1 MAITWA
7 NILEWETRPLD
18 EIAQTLFEA
27 SQGLR
32 DAYEKGQDHLNA
44 LQSEGEAVTAMRA
57 TTITNL
63 ASLECALTNVNGALM
78 AIEGARDGV
87 GEVIGHADSALASAA
102 AHECTIDADGTVHTI
117 DPDTKNQDI
126 LRAKIS
132 LSDMVKEILKYADQV
147 DTDLYHA
154 LQDINNDRYTDG
166 DGENNK
172 VVGVPDLPQPNW
184 SPSQVA
190 AWWNSL
196 PEDRKQLLMDH
207 RPDDIRHLDGLP
219 AYARDRANRF
229 ALDGYFDD
237 KGEYHKG
244 ALADAE
250 QEVNDANAKYQ
261 AALKKSTDKK
271 LNPALAKIDYT
282 DPEVATAKREYE
294 QALEKYQDLK
304 AIKSQ
309 TDPIHRLTNGLAPAY
324 LLDFNYDEKYH
335 RTTAIVSAGNPDTAT
350 HVSTVVPGIGT
361 NVRGDLD
368 YYMDF
373 NDRLRDQ
380 TKHAGVDP
388 NNVAA
393 ISYLGYVAPK
403 NSFHD
408 LGIVQAADIGYANR
422 AAPKLA
428 QFEEGLRASA
438 NANGHKFLNT
448 LLTHSYGSTTG
459 GKSATLM
466 APGTVD
472 RLILA
477 GSPGGGVDS
486 IDEYNVPKG
495 NVYVSAVPSGDFVEG
510 LGAIMGYGK
519 DPQNL
524 EGITHLSGDA
534 TGSAEYAPLAGKMT
548 TENHMAYF
556 HEGTRTSQDFANI
569 VAGGNPTTDKEWDA
583 LQTAQ
588 GKVTE
593 LDRKPW
599 LKKLMEDAEKQTPPP
614 SPSDVMPGDPL
625 QRHW

>member
-7 NILEWETRPLD
+7 NILEWETGPLD

-32 DAYEKGQDHLNA
+32 KAYEKGQDHLNA
-44 LQSEGEAVTAMRA
+44 LQSEGDAVTAMRA

-63 ASLECALTNVNGALM
+63 ASLERALTNVNGALM

-87 GEVIGHADSALASAA
+87 GHVLAQVNDVLAEAATMQCEIDAAGSVQPMASAPKTDLVLIDASALAIRV
-102 AHECTIDADGTVHTI
+102 E
-117 DPDTKNQDI
+117 
-126 LRAKIS
+126 
-132 LSDMVKEILKYADQV
+132 EIVEYADQV

-166 DGENNK
+166 DGANNK
-172 VVGVPDLPQPNW
+172 VVGVPDFPQPNW

-229 ALDGYFDD
+229 ALDGYFDE
-237 KGEYHKG
+237 KGKYHKG

-261 AALKKSTDKK
+261 AALKKSANKE
-271 LNPALAKIDYT
+271 LNPALAKNDYT

-350 HVSTVVPGIGT
+350 HVSTLVPGIGT

-380 TKHAGVDP
+380 TKHAGVNP
-388 NNVAA
+388 NNVAT

-408 LGIVQAADIGYANR
+408 LGIVQAANIGYANR

-438 NANGHKFLNT
+438 NANGHAFTNT

-486 IDEYNVPKG
+486 IDEYSVPKEH
-495 NVYVSAVPSGDFVEG
+495 VYVSAVPSGDFVEG
-510 LGAIMGYGK
+510 LGTIIGYGK

-548 TENHMAYF
+548 TENHMTYF
-556 HEGTRTSQDFANI
+556 HEGTRTAQDFANI
-569 VAGGNPTTDKEWDA
+569 VAGGKQTTDEEWEA
-583 LQTAQ
+583 LQRAQ

-599 LKKLMEDAEKQTPPP
+599 LKKLMEAAEKQTPPP

>member
-7 NILEWETRPLD
+7 NILEWQTGPLD

-32 DAYEKGQDHLNA
+32 EAYQKGQDDLKA
-44 LQSEGEAVTAMRA
+44 IQSEGEAVDAMRA

-63 ASLECALTNVNGALM
+63 ASLERALTNVNGALM

-87 GEVIGHADSALASAA
+87 GEVIGHADSTLASAA
-102 AHECTIDADGTVHTI
+102 AHQCTIDADGTVHTI
-117 DPDTKNQDI
+117 DPDTQNKDI
-126 LRAKIS
+126 LLAKIS

-154 LQDINNDRYTDG
+154 LQDINNDSYTDG
-166 DGENNK
+166 DWAENK
-172 VVGVPDLPQPNW
+172 VIGVPDLPQPNW
-184 SPSQVA
+184 SPSQNA

-196 PEDRKQLLMDH
+196 PEDRKQFLMDH

-229 ALDGYFDD
+229 ALDGYFDE

-250 QEVNDANAKYQ
+250 QAVKDAQKEYDDARKHPSAYEPRSGHMNSEERVAKE
-261 AALKKSTDKK
+261 K
-271 LNPALAKIDYT
+271 L
-282 DPEVATAKREYE
+282 ER
-294 QALEKYQDLK
+294 ALEKYHDLK
-304 AIKSQ
+304 VLKSQ
-309 TDPIHRLTNGLAPAY
+309 TDPISRLTRGLAPAY

-350 HVSTVVPGIGT
+350 RVSTLVPGIGT
-361 NVRGDLD
+361 NVRDNLG

-380 TKHAGVDP
+380 TKHAGVNP
-388 NNVAA
+388 NTVAT
-393 ISYLGYVAPK
+393 ISYLGYVAPR
-403 NSFHD
+403 ND
-408 LGIVQAADIGYANR
+408 GTNIVQAMDIDYAKR
-422 AAPKLA
+422 GAPKVA

-438 NANGHKFLNT
+438 NANGHAFTNT

-472 RLILA
+472 RLILT
-477 GSPGGGVDS
+477 GSPGGGVES
-486 IDEYNVPKG
+486 IDEYNVPKE
-495 NVYVSAVPSGDFVEG
+495 NVYVSAVPSGDAVEG
-510 LGAIMGYGK
+510 LGTVIGYGK

-534 TGSAEYAPLAGKMT
+534 TDAKDYWKPYSYRLADGR
-548 TENHMAYF
+548 EALPQLPQRVLNAFSNHMSYF
-556 HEGTRTSQDFANI
+556 AEGTRTSQDFANI
-569 VAGGNPTTDKEWDA
+569 VAGGNPTTDEEWA
-583 LQTAQ
+583 AIQAER
-588 GKVTE
+588 GK
-593 LDRKPW
+593 
-599 LKKLMEDAEKQTPPP
+599 
-614 SPSDVMPGDPL
+614 
-625 QRHW
+625 

>member
-7 NILEWETRPLD
+7 NILEWQTGPLD

-57 TTITNL
+57 TTISNL
-63 ASLECALTNVNGALM
+63 ASLERALTNVNGALM

-184 SPSQVA
+184 TPSQVA
-190 AWWNSL
+190 AWWKSL
-196 PEDRKQLLMDH
+196 TYEQQQFLTDR

-219 AYARDRANRF
+219 AVVRDKANHHALHGYLHADGKYRQGALKDAEEEAIEARKE
-229 ALDGYFDD
+229 YD
-237 KGEYHKG
+237 K
-244 ALADAE
+244 ALADE
-250 QEVNDANAKYQ
+250 ANAAKKGSSGPAMLNHLPDGKLQ
-261 AALKKSTDKK
+261 KAKERLDRATEALDD
-271 LNPALAKIDYT
+271 LIAIDT
-282 DPEVATAKREYE
+282 
-294 QALEKYQDLK
+294 
-304 AIKSQ
+304 Q
-309 TDPIHRLTNGLAPAY
+309 TDDMTRRRKGLPPAY
-324 LLDFNYDEKYH
+324 LLDFDYDKKYQ

-350 HVSTVVPGIGT
+350 HVSTLVPGIGT
-361 NVRGDLD
+361 NVRDSLGQ
-368 YYMDF
+368 YMEI
-373 NDRLRDQ
+373 NDRLREQ
-380 TKHAGVDP
+380 TKHAGINP
-388 NNVAA
+388 NTVAT
-393 ISYLGYVAPK
+393 ISYLGYVAPR
-403 NSFHD
+403 ND
-408 LGIVQAADIGYANR
+408 GANIVQAANIDYANR

-472 RLILA
+472 RLILT

-486 IDEYNVPKG
+486 IDEYNVPKKQ
-495 NVYVSAVPSGDFVEG
+495 VYVSAVPSGDSVEG
-510 LGAIMGYGK
+510 LGSIIGYGE
-519 DPQNL
+519 DPRKL

-534 TGSAEYAPLAGKMT
+534 TGSADYKISFRGFST
-548 TENHMAYF
+548 VNHMAYF

-569 VAGGNPTTDKEWDA
+569 IAGGKQTTDEEWEA
-583 LQTAQ
+583 LQRAE

-599 LKKLMEDAEKQTPPP
+599 MKKYLH
-614 SPSDVMPGDPL
+614 S
-625 QRHW
+625 R

>member
-63 ASLECALTNVNGALM
+63 ASLERALTNVNGALM

-196 PEDRKQLLMDH
+196 TYEQQQFLTDR

-219 AYARDRANRF
+219 AVVRDKANHHALHGYLHADGKYRQGALKDAEEEAIEARKE
-229 ALDGYFDD
+229 YD
-237 KGEYHKG
+237 K
-244 ALADAE
+244 ALADE
-250 QEVNDANAKYQ
+250 ANAAKKGSSGPAMLNHLPDGKLQ
-261 AALKKSTDKK
+261 KAKERLDRATEALDD
-271 LNPALAKIDYT
+271 LIAIDT
-282 DPEVATAKREYE
+282 
-294 QALEKYQDLK
+294 
-304 AIKSQ
+304 Q
-309 TDPIHRLTNGLAPAY
+309 TDDMTRRRKGLPPAY
-324 LLDFNYDEKYH
+324 LLDFDYDKKYQ

-350 HVSTVVPGIGT
+350 HVSTLVPGIGT
-361 NVRGDLD
+361 NVRDSLGQ
-368 YYMDF
+368 YMEI
-373 NDRLRDQ
+373 NDRLREQ
-380 TKHAGVDP
+380 TKHAGINP
-388 NNVAA
+388 NTVAT
-393 ISYLGYVAPK
+393 ISYLGYVAPR
-403 NSFHD
+403 ND
-408 LGIVQAADIGYANR
+408 GANIVQAANIDYANR

-472 RLILA
+472 RLILT

-486 IDEYNVPKG
+486 IDEYNVPKKQ
-495 NVYVSAVPSGDFVEG
+495 VYVSAVPSGDSVEG
-510 LGAIMGYGK
+510 LGSIIGYGE
-519 DPQNL
+519 DPRKL

-534 TGSAEYAPLAGKMT
+534 TGSADYKISFRGFST
-548 TENHMAYF
+548 VNHMAYF

-569 VAGGNPTTDKEWDA
+569 IAGGKQTTDEEWEA
-583 LQTAQ
+583 LQRAE

-599 LKKLMEDAEKQTPPP
+599 MKKYLH
-614 SPSDVMPGDPL
+614 S
-625 QRHW
+625 R

>member
-63 ASLECALTNVNGALM
+63 ASLERALTNVNGALM

-184 SPSQVA
+184 TPSQVA

-196 PEDRKQLLMDH
+196 TYEQQQFLTDR

-219 AYARDRANRF
+219 AVVRDKANHHALHGYLHADGKYRQGALKDAEEEAIEARKE
-229 ALDGYFDD
+229 YD
-237 KGEYHKG
+237 K
-244 ALADAE
+244 ALADE
-250 QEVNDANAKYQ
+250 ANAAKKGSSGPAMLNHLPDGKLQ
-261 AALKKSTDKK
+261 KAKERLDRATEALDD
-271 LNPALAKIDYT
+271 LIAIDT
-282 DPEVATAKREYE
+282 
-294 QALEKYQDLK
+294 
-304 AIKSQ
+304 Q
-309 TDPIHRLTNGLAPAY
+309 TDDMTRRRKGLPPAY
-324 LLDFNYDEKYH
+324 LLDFDYDKKYQ

-350 HVSTVVPGIGT
+350 HVSTLVPGIGT
-361 NVRGDLD
+361 NVRDSLGQ
-368 YYMDF
+368 YMEI
-373 NDRLRDQ
+373 NDRLREQ
-380 TKHAGVDP
+380 TKHAGINP
-388 NNVAA
+388 NTVAT
-393 ISYLGYVAPK
+393 ISYLGYVAPR
-403 NSFHD
+403 ND
-408 LGIVQAADIGYANR
+408 GANIVQAANIDYANR

-472 RLILA
+472 RLILT

-486 IDEYNVPKG
+486 IDEYNVPKKQ
-495 NVYVSAVPSGDFVEG
+495 VYVSAVPSGDSVEG
-510 LGAIMGYGK
+510 LGSIIGYGE
-519 DPQNL
+519 DPRKL

-534 TGSAEYAPLAGKMT
+534 TGSADYKISFRGFST
-548 TENHMAYF
+548 VNHMAYF

-569 VAGGNPTTDKEWDA
+569 IAGGKQTTDEEWEA
-583 LQTAQ
+583 LQRAE

-599 LKKLMEDAEKQTPPP
+599 MKKYLH
-614 SPSDVMPGDPL
+614 S
-625 QRHW
+625 R

>member
-7 NILEWETRPLD
+7 NILEWQTGPLD

-57 TTITNL
+57 TTISNL
-63 ASLECALTNVNGALM
+63 ASLERALTNVNGALM
-78 AIEGARDGV
+78 AIEGARDQV
-87 GEVIGHADSALASAA
+87 GQVMVEINEITSFATAN
-102 AHECTIDADGTVHTI
+102 ECTIHQDGSVSATEKGKDAAQKVELGIETLLE
-117 DPDTKNQDI
+117 K
-126 LRAKIS
+126 
-132 LSDMVKEILKYADQV
+132 ADQV

-172 VVGVPDLPQPNW
+172 VIGVPDLPQPNW

-190 AWWNSL
+190 AWWKSL
-196 PEDRKQLLMDH
+196 TYEQQQFLVDR

-219 AYARDRANRF
+219 AVVRDKANKH
-229 ALDGYFDD
+229 ALDGYLHADGTYRVGEFEESKAELSSAMEEYD
-237 KGEYHKG
+237 KAKKEYFK
-244 ALADAE
+244 
-250 QEVNDANAKYQ
+250 
-261 AALKKSTDKK
+261 AASETSTNRIPSG
-271 LNPALAKIDYT
+271 L
-282 DPEVATAKREYE
+282 R
-294 QALEKYQDLK
+294 EKYLK
-304 AIKSQ
+304 AAGRVRIAQESYDDLAAIRRQTNDTERAKS
-309 TDPIHRLTNGLAPAY
+309 GLPPAY
-324 LLDFNYDEKYH
+324 LLDFNYDEKFH
-335 RTTAIVSAGNPDTAT
+335 RTTAVVSSGNPDTAT
-350 HVSTVVPGIGT
+350 HVSTFVPGIGT
-361 NVRGDLD
+361 NVRDSLGS
-368 YYMDF
+368 YMEM
-373 NDRLRDQ
+373 NERIKQQ
-380 TKHAGVDP
+380 TAHVGVNP
-388 NNVAA
+388 NNVAT
-393 ISYLGYVAPK
+393 ISYLGYVAPR
-403 NSFHD
+403 NDGRH
-408 LGIVQAADIGYANR
+408 IVQAALIGFANQ

-438 NANGHKFLNT
+438 NARGHTFTNT

-459 GKSATLM
+459 GKAAALM

-477 GSPGGGVDS
+477 GSPGGGVQA
-486 IDEYNVPKG
+486 IDEYSVPKEQ
-495 NVYVSAVPSGDFVEG
+495 VYVSAVPSGDFVEG
-510 LGAIMGYGK
+510 LGFDFSYGK
-519 DPQNL
+519 DPREL

-569 VAGGNPTTDKEWDA
+569 IAGKKQTTDEEWDA

-593 LDRKPW
+593 LERKPW
-599 LKKLMEDAEKQTPPP
+599 LKKLMEAAEKETPPP

>member
-7 NILEWETRPLD
+7 NILEWQTGPLD

-32 DAYEKGQDHLNA
+32 EAYEMGQDDLNA
-44 LQSEGEAVTAMRA
+44 IQSEGEAVTAMRA

-63 ASLECALTNVNGALM
+63 ASLERALTNVNGALM

-87 GEVIGHADSALASAA
+87 GHILAQVNDILAEAATKQCEIDAGGSVQPMASAPKTDLILIDAFALA
-102 AHECTIDADGTVHTI
+102 T
-117 DPDTKNQDI
+117 
-126 LRAKIS
+126 R
-132 LSDMVKEILKYADQV
+132 VKEIIEYADQV

-229 ALDGYFDD
+229 ALDGYFDE

-250 QEVNDANAKYQ
+250 QAVKDAQKKYD
-261 AALKKSTDKK
+261 AALKNVMPGAKSGYT
-271 LNPALAKIDYT
+271 NSQALA
-282 DPEVATAKREYE
+282 AKDELER
-294 QALEKYQDLK
+294 ALEKYQDLK
-304 AIKSQ
+304 VIKSR
-309 TDPIHRLTNGLAPAY
+309 TEPIYRLTNGLAPAY

-350 HVSTVVPGIGT
+350 RVSTLVPGIGT
-361 NVRGDLD
+361 NVRDSLGQ
-368 YYMDF
+368 YMEI
-373 NDRLRDQ
+373 NDRLREQ
-380 TKHAGVDP
+380 TKHAGINP
-388 NNVAA
+388 NTVAT
-393 ISYLGYVAPK
+393 ISYLGYVAPR
-403 NSFHD
+403 ND
-408 LGIVQAADIGYANR
+408 GANIVQAANIDYAKR
-422 AAPKLA
+422 GAPKVA
-428 QFEEGLRASA
+428 QFEEGLRANAAA
-438 NANGHKFLNT
+438 NNHYFLNT

-459 GKSATLM
+459 GKSATLT
-466 APGTVD
+466 APGTID
-472 RLILA
+472 RLILT
-477 GSPGGGVDS
+477 GSPGGAVDS
-486 IDEYNVPKG
+486 IDEYSVPKEHI
-495 NVYVSAVPSGDFVEG
+495 YVSAVPSGDSVEG
-510 LGAIMGYGK
+510 LGAVIGYGK
-519 DPQNL
+519 DPRKL

-534 TGSAEYAPLAGKMT
+534 TDSAKYAPYTNRLFSTA
-548 TENHMAYF
+548 NHMSYF

-569 VAGGNPTTDKEWDA
+569 VAGGNPTTDEEWA
-583 LQTAQ
+583 AIQAER
-588 GKVTE
+588 GK
-593 LDRKPW
+593 
-599 LKKLMEDAEKQTPPP
+599 
-614 SPSDVMPGDPL
+614 
-625 QRHW
+625 